1 MNKAPAAP
9 AALAA
14 RSISARYGS
23 LAVFEEISLELRTGE
38 LVALIGPNG
47 CGKTTLLHT
56 LCSIHPD
63 AGGEIFL
70 GDKSIKTLTRREKA
84 QRVSLVPQFTEV
96 GFEITVADAVGLG
109 RYPWLGPL
117 APFGPRDRE
126 LIEQAIDALDLGA
139 LLRRTLDALSGG
151 ERQRVHLARALA
163 QDTGVLLL
171 DEPVA
176 SLDLKYQQE
185 TYGRLRELADGR
197 GKAIMVADHHL
208 NLVAAVCDRVVV
220 LRQGEIWADGKPA
233 DIITEEMIHTVFD
246 ARMKVECNTEGTPQ
260 CLWSFHG

>member
-1 MNKAPAAP
+1 MNRSPSPA
-9 AALAA
+9 LTA

-23 LAVFEEISLELRTGE
+23 KVVFEGISLELHAGE

-47 CGKTTLLHT
+47 SGKTTLLHT
-56 LCSIHPD
+56 LCRIHPD
-63 AGGEIFL
+63 SRGEIFL
-70 GDKSIKTLTRREKA
+70 GSKSIESLSRRETA
-84 QRVSLVPQFTEV
+84 RRVSLVPQFTEV

-117 APFGPRDRE
+117 TPIGERDRE
-126 LIEQAIDALDLGA
+126 RIEQAIDALDLGA
-139 LLRRTLDALSGG
+139 LRRRPLDSLSGG

-163 QDTGVLLL
+163 QDTDLLLL

-185 TYGRLRELADGR
+185 TYERLRELADHR
-197 GKAIMVADHHL
+197 GKAILVADHHL

-220 LRQGEIWADGKPA
+220 LREGKIWADGGPA
-233 DIITEEMIHTVFD
+233 EIITREMIHAVFD
-246 ARMKVECNTEGTPQ
+246 ARMNVQVNKEGTPQ
-260 CLWSFHG
+260 CLWTFQK